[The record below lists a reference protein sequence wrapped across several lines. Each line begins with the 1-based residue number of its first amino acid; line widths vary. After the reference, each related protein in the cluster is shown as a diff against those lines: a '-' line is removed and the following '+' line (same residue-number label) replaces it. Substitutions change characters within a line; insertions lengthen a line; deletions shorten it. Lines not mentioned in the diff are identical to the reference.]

1 MAHCH
6 ARLLSREKSWSV
18 AKILTTNL
26 ASFPRVKGVM
36 ETLCEKD
43 SPSCPYSVCSHRCH
57 HSRASVVMH
66 IGTQWVTVRHRCLS
80 ETPPDWGGKHAL
92 DVAPQALKSENLLKI
107 KIDLRNT
114 D

>member
-1 MAHCH
+1 
-6 ARLLSREKSWSV
+6 
-18 AKILTTNL
+18 
-26 ASFPRVKGVM
+26 
-36 ETLCEKD
+36 
-43 SPSCPYSVCSHRCH
+43 
-57 HSRASVVMH
+57 MH